1 MEARKRKG
9 RAALSLFLAGVLLL
23 LSGCAGSGSRQPQ
36 GDHSEKER
44 ALLLLEPEKPSGY
57 FPVQKTG
64 NWKMC

>member
-36 GDHSEKER
+36 
-44 ALLLLEPEKPSGY
+44 
-57 FPVQKTG
+57 
-64 NWKMC
+64 

>member
-9 RAALSLFLAGVLLL
+9 RAALSLFLAGVLPREILQN
-23 LSGCAGSGSRQPQ
+23 S
-36 GDHSEKER
+36 R